1 MNKKQIDEFETLAGQ
16 LLAFYTE
23 MNTLVKKNPN
33 DALNSFKLKLVNSAL
48 QRSNAILGKT
58 RKPFADF
65 DQFEETSMPTTSDV
79 LVIVSQYLSA
89 LEQLRTENIYF
100 HEYDNQWLW
109 SAEDGGKSLRTAPPK
124 KLGK

>member
-1 MNKKQIDEFETLAGQ
+1 MKKKQIDEFETLDGQ
-16 LLAFYTE
+16 LQAFYTE

-58 RKPFADF
+58 RRPFADF
-65 DQFEETSMPTTSDV
+65 DQFDEASMPTTSDV

-100 HEYDNQWLW
+100 DLYKWRWLVDDQD
-109 SAEDGGKSLRTAPPK
+109 EEIRTAPPK

>member
-1 MNKKQIDEFETLAGQ
+1 MKKKQIDEFETLDGQ
-16 LLAFYTE
+16 LQAFYTE

-48 QRSNAILGKT
+48 QRANSILGKT

-65 DQFEETSMPTTSDV
+65 DQFDEASMPTTSDV

-100 HEYDNQWLW
+100 SRVRWVWSVDDHNQ
-109 SAEDGGKSLRTAPPK
+109 EIRTAPPK